1 MLSTQK
7 NIGEICQRFKA
18 SLQRVDLMAN
28 HNKKWL
34 KNCECCGKWK
44 QLIFQVPHCNFSTVF
59 NWVPVLKL
67 QHLGDMPHRF
77 CCQPPP
83 PTFRK
88 PRICSWADTP
98 GTTTNQISPPFILT
112 ISSFFFCLFGGLEW
126 GFCPANITKGMD
138 FNFFA
143 RNTNLCNNFHLIL
156 HGDMSPK
163 RHVFYTTTVYLKLYA
178 ITKFIEKYKKKT
190 AGKGSHAEE
199 TYKTTEPNLLGNLAL
214 KKIKNLWLHQK

>member
-1 MLSTQK
+1 
-7 NIGEICQRFKA
+7 
-18 SLQRVDLMAN
+18 MAN

-44 QLIFQVPHCNFSTVF
+44 QVILQVPHCNFSTVF
-59 NWVPVLKL
+59 NWVPILKL

-77 CCQPPP
+77 CCQPLP
-83 PTFRK
+83 PTFGK
-88 PRICSWADTP
+88 PRIWSWADTP
-98 GTTTNQISPPFILT
+98 ETTTNQMQISPPFILT
-112 ISSFFFCLFGGLEW
+112 ISFFFFYLFGGPEW

-138 FNFFA
+138 FNFFLA

-163 RHVFYTTTVYLKLYA
+163 CHVFYITTVYLKLYA
-178 ITKFIEKYKKKT
+178 ITTFIEKYKKKT
-190 AGKGSHAEE
+190 AGKGSHSEE
-199 TYKTTEPNLLGNLAL
+199 TYKTKEPKLLRDLAL